1 MKTDDLVKSL
11 GEVRVRFYEGI
22 FEAHSQGITAH
33 GTFADGAIWNV
44 LRLLKEQQESRSK
57 SLESNPYHSYE
68 PAASAIPTAGQ
79 DSTF

>member
-11 GEVRVRFYEGI
+11 GDVRIRFYEGI
-22 FEAHSQGITAH
+22 FEANSQGVTAH

-44 LRLLKEQQESRSK
+44 LRLLKEQQESRKK
-57 SLESNPYHSYE
+57 SMESTPYGSHDPE
-68 PAASAIPTAGQ
+68 ADTVPTAGQ